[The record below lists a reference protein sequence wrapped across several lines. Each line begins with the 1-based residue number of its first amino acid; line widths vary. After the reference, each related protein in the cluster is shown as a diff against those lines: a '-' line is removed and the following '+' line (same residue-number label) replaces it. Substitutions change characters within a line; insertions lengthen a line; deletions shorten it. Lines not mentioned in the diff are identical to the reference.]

1 VGGHPNSLRALLTG
15 LLEAALTTLML
26 PLTGILTAAL
36 IETQRTV
43 AQTALRALERMLE
56 HALAVQAAV
65 MGNCEEDWPLSTAQL
80 LLAESQKLKGQ
91 PLVVARHS
99 HQQLLTVGLTNPV
112 LC

>member
-1 VGGHPNSLRALLTG
+1 MGGHPNSLRALLTG

-36 IETQRTV
+36 IETRRTV
-43 AQTALRALERMLE
+43 ALRALERMLG
-56 HALAVQAAV
+56 HASAVQAAV
-65 MGNCEEDWPLSTAQL
+65 MGSCEEDWPLSTARS
-80 LLAESQKLKGQ
+80 LLAESQKLRGQ
-91 PLVVARHS
+91 PLLVAKPS